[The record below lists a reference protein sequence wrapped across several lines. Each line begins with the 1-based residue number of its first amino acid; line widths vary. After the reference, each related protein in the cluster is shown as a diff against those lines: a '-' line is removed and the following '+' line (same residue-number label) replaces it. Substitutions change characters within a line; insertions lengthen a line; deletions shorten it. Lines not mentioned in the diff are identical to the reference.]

1 MSKDAVDRLINRV
14 GRGFAFVPGNYRSVE
29 DRLLEL
35 LDLNPLPEVV
45 LRIDRIICSS
55 PIVLLRMVGQG
66 RERLVVFLLF
76 QGTCWLSLEARA
88 VAWPLVRDVVRLL
101 HLL

>member
-1 MSKDAVDRLINRV
+1 M
-14 GRGFAFVPGNYRSVE
+14 
-29 DRLLEL
+29 LEL
-35 LDLNPLPEVV
+35 LDLDPLPEVV
-45 LRIDRIICSS
+45 LRIDRIIRSP
-55 PIVLLRMVGQG
+55 PIVLLRMVVQG

-76 QGTCWLSLEARA
+76 QGTGRLSLEARA